1 MYTHAHRLRII
12 ANLVRDRGV
21 LLKDFAGIDPTE
33 EELGKIFM
41 INPVD
46 LEKEAMEEAEKRK
59 GEKNKKRMRRAVDS
73 TKPGSPNRKM
83 SDTVMSTLDTRS
95 VRKESTSYLAATDE
109 QETGAIIA
117 IPGSP
122 APSS

>member
-1 MYTHAHRLRII
+1 
-12 ANLVRDRGV
+12 VRDRGV
-21 LLKDFAGIDPTE
+21 LLRDFAGIDPTE
-33 EELGKIFM
+33 EELSKIFM
-41 INPVD
+41 IDPVD

-73 TKPGSPNRKM
+73 TKPASPNRKM
-83 SDTVMSTLDTRS
+83 SDTVMSTLDARKDK

-109 QETGAIIA
+109 EETGAIIS